1 MKYFLKQND
10 YYLEMDIQGSN
21 GKLNISRGD
30 ASYDVDMIRL
40 DDRRYSVII
49 NNRSYV
55 VEAGSEKNA
64 IRLLVDQHEWVIPVL
79 NRQQRLESEI
89 LGAAETES
97 SEGVIRAPMPGMILR
112 VEVEPGDTIEV
123 GQPLLVIEA
132 MKMENEIRAKVPG
145 IVKEIHAR
153 PQQAVEKDD
162 LLIKL
167 GE

>member
-10 YYLEMDIQGSN
+10 DYLEMDIQGSN
-21 GKLNISRGD
+21 GKLNVSRSD
-30 ASYDVDMIRL
+30 ISYDVDMIRL

-79 NRQQRLESEI
+79 NRQQRIESEI
-89 LGAAETES
+89 LGSAENES
-97 SEGVIRAPMPGMILR
+97 GEGEIRAPMPGMILR
-112 VEVEPGDTIEV
+112 VEVAPGDTIEV

-132 MKMENEIRAKVPG
+132 MKMENEIRSKVSG
-145 IVKEIHAR
+145 VVKEIHAQ
-153 PQQAVEKDD
+153 PKQAVEKDD

-167 GE
+167 GD

>member
-10 YYLEMDIQGSN
+10 DYLEMDVQGSN
-21 GKLNISRGD
+21 GKLTVSRGD

-55 VEAGSEKNA
+55 VEAGSEKSA
-64 IRLLVDQHEWVIPVL
+64 IRLLVDQHEWVVPVL

-89 LGAAETES
+89 LGSAETES
-97 SEGVIRAPMPGMILR
+97 TERVIRAPMPGMILR
-112 VEVEPGDTIEV
+112 VEVAPGDTIEV

-145 IVKEIHAR
+145 VVKEIHAR
-153 PQQAVEKDD
+153 PKQAVEKDD

-167 GE
+167 GD